1 MTPEAESALERI
13 ATGETPSEL
22 ESETLDFKQDA
33 RSAKE
38 SMAMAADAAI
48 CFANAQG
55 GSIVI
60 GVVDSM
66 AGPSALVGTK
76 LDPLA
81 IKQQIYELSRPPLLV
96 DVAEHP
102 IAGVRLVV
110 VTVPSGVEIHS
121 DTQGRVKHRVGRA
134 CLPMTAQHQAL
145 RQEERNGIDWSSQAS
160 HMSTSDIDP
169 EAVDEARGR
178 LRLLGDERR
187 LLADRSDM
195 ELLRG
200 LGTVDGQ
207 DQLLRAG
214 EALFCSRSEDQPWIV
229 YQYRPSPGGEASAVE
244 RLSGTPATALDRLT
258 ELVWDRRHTT
268 PLTLANGS
276 QIEVPDFP
284 REAVREAVAN
294 ALLHRDMRIDRPVSV
309 EHSPDMFIVES
320 PGRLVAGINETNILT
335 HPSKPRNPCLFQA
348 ARKLGIA
355 EDTGRG
361 VDRIYRALLRSGR
374 DIPAITQTTDTT
386 RVAFVGGTPRTQV
399 VEFIAVLNPADR
411 DDVDVLLVIS
421 MLLAHRTITEATL
434 APFIQ
439 KQPSEAGAVLN
450 RLAADDLGIIEATLD
465 TRSMRKP
472 TYRLRASALRSLGS
486 AVVYHRHAIDDADSK
501 VIAHI
506 NDYGRIN
513 NRTVQNLFNINA
525 SRASTLLRRLQ
536 QQGLLV
542 KTSTQQR
549 GPGVEYGPG
558 PNFPTR

>member
-1 MTPEAESALERI
+1 MTPEVESALRRI
-13 ATGETPSEL
+13 ADGDTPSEL
-22 ESETLDFKQDA
+22 ESETLDFKEDA
-33 RSAKE
+33 RSVKE
-38 SMAMAADAAI
+38 SMSVVADAAI

-55 GSIVI
+55 GCIVI
-60 GVVDSM
+60 GVVDSN
-66 AGPSALVGTK
+66 AGLAALVGTE

-81 IKQQIYELSRPPLLV
+81 IKQQIYELSCPPLLV
-96 DVAEHP
+96 DIAEHLT
-102 IAGVRLVV
+102 AGVRLIV

-121 DTQGRVKHRVGRA
+121 DTQGRIKHRVGRA

-145 RQEERNGIDWSSQAS
+145 RQEERNGVDWSSQSS
-160 HMSTSDIDP
+160 HLPISDIDP
-169 EAVDEARGR
+169 STVDEARAR
-178 LRLLGDERR
+178 LRLLGGERR
-187 LLADRSDM
+187 QLAERSDI

-214 EALFCSRSEDQPWIV
+214 EVLFCSRSDDQPWIV

-244 RLSGTPATALDRLT
+244 RLGGTPATALDKLE
-258 ELVWDRRHTT
+258 ELVWARRHTT

-276 QIEVPDFP
+276 QVEVPDFP

-294 ALLHRDMRIDRPVSV
+294 ALLHREMRIDRPVSV
-309 EHSPDMFIVES
+309 EHSPDVFIVES
-320 PGRLVAGINETNILT
+320 PGRLVAGVSETNILT
-335 HPSKPRNPCLFQA
+335 HPSKPRNHCLFQA

-361 VDRIYRALLRSGR
+361 IDRIYRALLRSGR

-386 RVAFVGGTPRTQV
+386 RVALMGGAPQTQV
-399 VEFIAVLNPADR
+399 VEFTAMLGPSER
-411 DDVDVLLVIS
+411 DDVDVLLALT
-421 MLLAHRTITEATL
+421 MLLTHRTVTEATL

-439 KQPSEAGAVLN
+439 KQPSEAGAVLD
-450 RLAADDLGIIEATLD
+450 RMATDDPGIIETTLD

-486 AVVYHRHAIDDADSK
+486 AVAYHRHAIDDPDSK

-513 NRTVQNLFNINA
+513 NRTIQSLFNINA
-525 SRASTLLRRLQ
+525 SRASTLLRTLQ
-536 QQGLLV
+536 KRGLLV
-542 KTSTQQR
+542 KTSAQQR
-549 GPGVEYGPG
+549 GRGVEYGPG

>member
-1 MTPEAESALERI
+1 MTPEVAAALERI
-13 ATGETPSEL
+13 AAGETPSEL

-33 RSAKE
+33 RSARE

-55 GSIVI
+55 GCIVI
-60 GVVDSM
+60 GVADNI
-66 AGPSALVGTK
+66 AGPAALVGTQ
-76 LDPLA
+76 LDQLA

-96 DVAEHP
+96 DVAEH
-102 IAGVRLVV
+102 AASGVRLIV

-134 CLPMTAQHQAL
+134 CLPMTAQHQAF
-145 RQEERNGIDWSSQAS
+145 RQEERNGVDWSSLAS
-160 HMSTSDIDP
+160 KMSISDVNSH
-169 EAVDEARGR
+169 AVDEARGR
-178 LRLLGDERR
+178 LRLLEGERSQF
-187 LLADRSDM
+187 ADRSDI
-195 ELLRG
+195 ELLRS

-207 DQLLRAG
+207 DRLLRAG
-214 EALFCSRSEDQPWIV
+214 EVLFCSRSEDQPWIV

-244 RLSGTPATALDRLT
+244 RLGGTPATALDRLT

-294 ALLHRDMRIDRPVSV
+294 ALLHRDMRIHRPVSV

-386 RVAFVGGTPRTQV
+386 RVAFMGGTPQTQV
-399 VEFIAVLNPADR
+399 VEFTAMLDPADR

-421 MLLAHRTITEATL
+421 MLLINRTITEATL
-434 APFIQ
+434 APVLQ

-450 RLAADDLGIIEATLD
+450 RMAASDSEVIEATLD

-472 TYRLRASALRSLGS
+472 TYRLRASALESLSS
-486 AVVYHRHAIDDADSK
+486 AVAYRRHPIDDADSK

-506 NDYGRIN
+506 KDYGRIN
-513 NRTVQNLFNINA
+513 NRTVQNLFNINS
-525 SRASTLLRRLQ
+525 SRASTLLRTLQ
-536 QQGLLV
+536 QRGLLV

-549 GPGVEYGPG
+549 GPSVEYGPG